1 MFQLKS
7 AVLINSRLFFRKKPY
22 SSKTSLIRWRQR
34 QIWNGDILD
43 PSYFCE
49 IWTLCVSGMTYDNLC
64 PHYLSIYLSIY
75 LIYIYIYIPISVS
88 VSISISIIY
97 KYIYIYIYIYI
108 NSMEYINLVIKWHE
122 KFRQVWIHM

>member
-49 IWTLCVSGMTYDNLC
+49 I
-64 PHYLSIYLSIY
+64 
-75 LIYIYIYIPISVS
+75 
-88 VSISISIIY
+88 
-97 KYIYIYIYIYI
+97 
-108 NSMEYINLVIKWHE
+108 
-122 KFRQVWIHM
+122 